1 MTTHVYALLGLV
13 TLCAFWGIFQMWLRK
28 ADPDT
33 AERSNKC
40 GGCNGQCE
48 K

>member
-1 MTTHVYALLGLV
+1 MTSYIYALLGLV
-13 TLCAFWGIFQMWLRK
+13 TLCVFWAAFQLWLRK
-28 ADPDT
+28 HDPDT

-40 GGCNGQCE
+40 GGCNGECE